1 MISLPPVKRRTD
13 AYRLTSIVAS
23 AATLLALVFVM
34 TLIEVFAPSSLSAE
48 PTLRPMA
55 ALSTL
60 LVTLA
65 IAIPCGLMFSLEL
78 LRAHDLAET
87 ARHLATTDQLTGLP
101 NRSAALERIGK
112 AIAACAAEGRI
123 GALLYIDLDH
133 FKTIND
139 HFGHSGGDAALQH
152 AATIMRETITPDMV
166 LGRIGGEEFVCFAPD
181 SAAAAAAAMAI
192 IVTLRATSVE
202 HYGSDI
208 AVTASIG
215 IAVMGDAITPEA
227 LLANADRALYLAKSS
242 GRDRIVHHE
251 DIRIVEEAMRRGQFT
266 RKPPAASISEAA

>member
-1 MISLPPVKRRTD
+1 MISLPPVTKRKD
-13 AYRLTSIVAS
+13 AYRLTAIVAS
-23 AATLLALVFVM
+23 AAMLLALILVT
-34 TLIEVFAPSSLSAE
+34 TLIEVFAPPSLSAE
-48 PTLRPMA
+48 ASLRPLAM
-55 ALSTL
+55 LSTSI
-60 LVTLA
+60 VTLA

-78 LRAHDLAET
+78 LRTHSLAET
-87 ARHLATTDQLTGLP
+87 ARHIATTDQLTGLP
-101 NRSAALERIGK
+101 NRSAVLERIGK
-112 AIAACAAEGRI
+112 AIAECTAEGRV

-139 HFGHSGGDAALQH
+139 HYGHSGGDAALQH
-152 AATIMRETITPDMV
+152 AASIMRETVTPEMI

-192 IVTLRATSVE
+192 IVTLRATSVD
-202 HYGSDI
+202 HHGSDI

-215 IAVMGDAITPEA
+215 VAVMGDAITPEA

-251 DIRIVEEAMRRGQFT
+251 DIRIVEDAVLRGQFT
-266 RKPPAASISEAA
+266 RKSAATAISEAA

>member
-1 MISLPPVKRRTD
+1 MISLPPVTSRAD
-13 AYRLTSIVAS
+13 AYRLTAIVAC

-48 PTLRPMA
+48 AALRPLA
-55 ALSTL
+55 ALSTI

-78 LRAHDLAET
+78 LRAHNLAKR
-87 ARHLATTDQLTGLP
+87 AHQLATTDQLTGLP
-101 NRSAALERIGK
+101 NRNAALERIRQ
-112 AIAACAAEGRI
+112 AIAACAAEERV

-139 HFGHSGGDAALQH
+139 QFGHSGGDIALQH
-152 AATIMRETITPDMV
+152 AATIMRETIEPDMI

-181 SAAAAAAAMAI
+181 SAAAAAVAMAI
-192 IVTLRATSVE
+192 IVTLRSTSVD
-202 HYGSDI
+202 HYGSEI

-251 DIRIVEEAMRRGQFT
+251 DIRVVEEAMRRGQFT
-266 RKPPAASISEAA
+266 RKAPAPAVSEAA